1 MRPDFQYREDLPVI
15 EVRVYSGDRLVDLE
29 FCEDQVEV
37 AEVVDRWTPAAGVS
51 FLVDEFHGVD
61 RGETLACDGI
71 AEPDS
76 RTVPAFMAGAG
87 WE

>member
-1 MRPDFQYREDLPVI
+1 MKPDFQYREDLPVI
-15 EVRVYSGDRLVDLE
+15 EVRIYSGDRLVDLE
-29 FCEDQVEV
+29 FCEDQVQV
-37 AEVVDRWTPAAGVS
+37 AEVVDRWAPAAGVS
-51 FLVDEFHGVD
+51 FLIDEYHGADPVEQPASV
-61 RGETLACDGI
+61 RI